1 MEVYQTETRKVIKRF
16 LHYHL
21 SFDGCIHALDAA
33 LGRLIPRMPQE
44 ELPALRVLILANNE
58 IVMKEM
64 ERRREM
70 AAPHTDLARNNSK

>member
-1 MEVYQTETRKVIKRF
+1 MEVYKTETRKVIKRF

-33 LGRLIPRMPQE
+33 LGRLIPRMAQE
-44 ELPALRVLILANNE
+44 DLPVLRTLVLANNE

-70 AAPHTDLARNNSK
+70 AAPHTDSGRENS